1 MVECLDL
8 HADPIK
14 LALPCLRPQVIGGVV
29 IKGHPMV
36 AHRVLLLHV
45 LDQAMVLN
53 LLLCVVPL
61 QVLDLLVS
69 LSYLCFKDGR
79 IVDKATFETLF

>member
-1 MVECLDL
+1 
-8 HADPIK
+8 
-14 LALPCLRPQVIGGVV
+14 
-29 IKGHPMV
+29 MV

-45 LDQAMVLN
+45 LDQAKVLD

-79 IVDKATFETLF
+79 IVDKVTFETLF